1 MIDNSLT
8 AADVEDIKIM
18 YRDCKYK
25 RQQIHILAEMYLV
38 SKRRSCRCWGWMC
51 CPAGADIGKERRN
64 MDENKKTVI
73 CAVCGREFDP
83 QKEMIAEIKATMTK
97 DGSYKKIKLCMEC
110 LIKFLEG

>member
-38 SKRRSCRCWGWMC
+38 SQETIVQVLGLDVLPQRARISKRSEETW
-51 CPAGADIGKERRN
+51 I
-64 MDENKKTVI
+64 KT
-73 CAVCGREFDP
+73 RK
-83 QKEMIAEIKATMTK
+83 Q
-97 DGSYKKIKLCMEC
+97 
-110 LIKFLEG
+110 